1 MLKRKVL
8 TAMVAAALAPAGLL
22 AQDEEKQLGWMDVAE
37 LTFVMTAGNASS
49 STFGLKNSLTHVWD
63 NAVFTLKA
71 GGIRTEASTYSRT
84 ATGTPTSFTI
94 SETEISDV
102 TAENY
107 FLRSRFD
114 RNVSDAVYV
123 FGGAGWERNT
133 FAGFDNRYSV
143 VAGTGRTWFDSDLRR
158 FKTDVGLTYTSQDD
172 ITPDP
177 TIDDAF
183 LGLRASW
190 DFFRQISS
198 TTGFDSQLIVDEN
211 LNQTDDFRADFTNS
225 LSVAMSESLALKTSL
240 QLLFDN
246 LPSLLAVPLTGGG
259 GDALTPL
266 DKLDSIFTVAIVANF

>member
-8 TAMVAAALAPAGLL
+8 TAMVATALAPAALY

-49 STFGLKNSLTHVWD
+49 STFGLKNTLSHVWE
-63 NAVFTLKA
+63 NAVFTVNA
-71 GGIRTEASTYSRT
+71 GGIRTESSTLART
-84 ATGTPTSFTI
+84 ATGTVANPTITE
-94 SETEISDV
+94 SESSDV

-107 FLRSRFD
+107 YLRSRYD
-114 RNVSDAVYV
+114 RNISDAVYL
-123 FGGAGWERNT
+123 FGGAGWQRNT

-177 TIDDAF
+177 TVDDAF
-183 LGLRASW
+183 LGLRGSW
-190 DFFRQISS
+190 DFFRQLSS
-198 TTGFDSQLIVDEN
+198 TTAFDSQLIVDEN

-225 LSVAMSESLALKTSL
+225 ISVAMSEGLALKTSL

-246 LPSLLAVPLTGGG
+246 LPSLIAVPLAGGG
-259 GDALTPL
+259 GDVLTPL
-266 DKLDSIFTVAIVANF
+266 DKVDSVFTVAIVANF